1 MAKGGLEEGMAP
13 AAAAAPEAL
22 VHMHHLLPSLL
33 HLHAPHPQPAI
44 WLICIAY
51 GGVHGV
57 IQTITLR
64 GLSP

>member
-51 GGVHGV
+51 GGCMG
-57 IQTITLR
+57 
-64 GLSP
+64 